1 MDDSLPNVWVVRADG
16 GQLTASCVKGGFTGI
31 GWNDLGDLS
40 GISEHEVLMQLFQER
55 CPDEHASAA
64 GNIARFRLEIRE
76 GDYVI
81 TPAIHSKWLY
91 YGRVTDNQVYFR
103 PNPDDG
109 CRYAHRRRVEWAKQ
123 PFNRL
128 ELSIP
133 LQSTLR
139 AALTVFKVRQE
150 REFIQKIGELKEEVN
165 IPEPSRDFREV
176 VLRRILELTPKEFE
190 ELVGYMLAALGF
202 DDTQVVGGP
211 GDQGVDVKGT
221 LNNSGV
227 VRVDVYVQVK
237 RYSLTSMVSHTDVL
251 KLRQKIPAGG
261 QGAVITTARFQKKAH
276 DYATEQGFPRIGL
289 IDGPQLVDILVEHW
303 SDIPEDFRDKLG
315 MRPGLVPA

>member
-1 MDDSLPNVWVVRADG
+1 M
-16 GQLTASCVKGGFTGI
+16 TASCVKGGFTGI

-64 GNIARFRLEIRE
+64 RNIARFRLEIRE

-81 TPAIHSKWLY
+81 TPAIDSKWLY